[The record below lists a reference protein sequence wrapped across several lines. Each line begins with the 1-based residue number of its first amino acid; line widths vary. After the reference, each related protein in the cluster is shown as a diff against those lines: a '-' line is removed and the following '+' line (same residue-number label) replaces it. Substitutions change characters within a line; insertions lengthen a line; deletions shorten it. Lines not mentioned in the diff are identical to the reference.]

1 MKTVKSAK
9 ELIEKMKEFIKTL
22 SDDEEFIDEKGE
34 NVSLIVSAVDK
45 ERSGLNVSATPFGV
59 AMTIFSLFKN
69 LAPKEKQVIILK
81 LIAEERGIKDMPEP
95 SANA

>member
-9 ELIEKMKEFIKTL
+9 ELIEKTKEFIRTL
-22 SDDEEFIDEKGE
+22 SDDEAFVDEKGE
-34 NVSLIVSAVDK
+34 YVSLIVSAVDK
-45 ERSGLNVSATPFGV
+45 EGSGLNVSATPFGV
-59 AMTIFSLFKN
+59 AMTIFNLFKN